1 MSAAVYSWNLT
12 NFLPLHLWSNI
23 LKIFNFLP
31 PPHGKICFSL
41 HFCFKI
47 FQKFGKK
54 WKDLLRGDLSA
65 IPPLRTT
72 YPRIY
77 TYGDECKADLEVPEF
92 FFSSLCKECEA
103 NLGIVFFLRIMV
115 FARESNQNSTHP
127 TFSLPICAR
136 SAKLILI
143 DEKKICVFICA
154 RSAKQIWR
162 CLVFFSVVCERSAK
176 LI

>member
-1 MSAAVYSWNLT
+1 MGKSAFHCIFASKFSKNLGK
-12 NFLPLHLWSNI
+12 SE
-23 LKIFNFLP
+23 
-31 PPHGKICFSL
+31 KICSEVTCL
-41 HFCFKI
+41 P
-47 FQKFGKK
+47 
-54 WKDLLRGDLSA
+54 S
-65 IPPLRTT
+65 PPLRTT